1 MLQIPRKNG
10 IISDGER
17 RPAPPARSSDKEVC
31 LITISKNRGKVNRR
45 ENLNEIMRIK
55 TLRVK
60 NFRNY
65 AEEEFS
71 FGDGLNDISMFRAAG
86 HSVCLANGSV
96 NARENADEIAPSNDE
111 DGLAC
116 WIEANLFH

>member
-1 MLQIPRKNG
+1 MGKG
-10 IISDGER
+10 
-17 RPAPPARSSDKEVC
+17 APPLPRASVKEVC

-71 FGDGLNDISMFRAAG
+71 FGDGLNVIRGANAQGKTNAAEAVFCSARGIRRAPRRTTN
-86 HSVCLANGSV
+86 S
-96 NARENADEIAPSNDE
+96 
-111 DGLAC
+111 
-116 WIEANLFH
+116 